1 MLIFSECKVICRIAL
16 SNLYIVNRKMSHCIE
31 DNRLFTFTRVCDEI
45 ATERSYNNKA
55 QILKDFLRKG
65 TNNKEFK
72 GDVLLW
78 VRMLIPSDS
87 QAVYNLQNKQMLKL
101 FSRLFN
107 SDVQEMHRD
116 LEQEGDVSETLR
128 KFFEASKKLKPQKD
142 SSLYLQDVDEFL
154 KKLEQRTKEDDQSEL
169 LQQLCKQTTANDLK
183 TIIRIIKQDLR
194 MNAKASHVLAAFGPM
209 AYSSYQA
216 TRDLAAVV
224 KQFAFKKGTAAS
236 TTAPTLPATAKGKGK
251 KAAAVGN
258 VQVMTPIS
266 PMLASPCNA
275 VEDAF
280 RKCPMGLFS
289 EIKYDGERVQ
299 IHKQGN
305 EFKFF
310 SRNLKPVVEHK
321 IRRFK
326 EFIPKAFPGSGDM
339 ILDSEI
345 IMVDTVT
352 GELLPFGSLGAHKK
366 KEFPN
371 AEVCLFVFDCI
382 LYKGEDL
389 TNIPCKQRREI
400 LEENITPIKN
410 YVQLSESHF
419 LKTKAE
425 LSLMTAKV
433 LKAHLEGVVLKDPNG
448 TYQPGKR
455 GWLKV
460 KKDYLFGGR
469 MADTA
474 DLVVLGA
481 SYGSGKKG
489 GVLSIFLMGCYD
501 HRDHLW
507 KTVTKVHTGLD
518 DNTRL
523 EMHDHLMKL
532 MERSDARH
540 LPSWFLCNKPL
551 VPDFI
556 AKDPKVMPVWEITGA
571 EYTKSGEHTASGI
584 SIRFPRITRLREDK
598 SAEQAN
604 DLEHLENMYEA
615 SKNNVNVD
623 LLIKGC
629 DDEDEDKL
637 TISSKI
643 NLQGLGTPKKGI
655 KKELDED
662 ESPGT
667 SIKKEKK
674 VLTPTSSSKKRKS
687 SEAAAEDDLDFVDIK
702 KIKIEKVEKEE
713 KPYSSNATKKRTL
726 LDFAIKKEIK
736 KEPEDEPMPS
746 TSTNSKAALENAR
759 KKSELFKD
767 LKVYFEKVSNFSE
780 LKNLMEANGGTL
792 TTNTKSANLVV
803 HETCDVDINLSDC
816 RSKYRAS
823 CHHLSKQ
830 WILDCLKEKKLLDY
844 GLHAVVLKAK

>member
-1 MLIFSECKVICRIAL
+1 MLFNKYKVFRIISL
-16 SNLYIVNRKMSHCIE
+16 HRFVKSTKNMSHCVE
-31 DNRLFTFTRVCDEI
+31 DNRLFTFTRICDEI
-45 ATERSYNNKA
+45 AAERSYNNKA

-65 TNNKEFK
+65 CNKREFQ
-72 GDVLLW
+72 GDTLLW
-78 VRMLIPSDS
+78 IRMLIPSDS

-107 SDVQEMHRD
+107 CDVQKMHLD

-128 KFFEASKKLKPQKD
+128 KFFEASIKLKPQKD
-142 SSLYLQDVDEFL
+142 STLYLQDVDEFL
-154 KKLEQRTKEDDQSEL
+154 KKLEQRTKEDEQTEL
-169 LQQLCKQTTANDLK
+169 LQQLCKRTTSSDLK

-224 KQFAFKKGTAAS
+224 KQFSFKKGE
-236 TTAPTLPATAKGKGK
+236 PTKDLMPMADKAKGKKGA
-251 KAAAVGN
+251 KAGN

-266 PMLASPCNA
+266 PMLANACNS
-275 VEDAF
+275 VEEAF
-280 RKCPMGLFS
+280 RKSPMGLFS

-310 SRNLKPVVEHK
+310 SRNLKPVMEHK
-321 IRRFK
+321 VKRFK
-326 EFIPKAFPGSGDM
+326 EFIPKAFPGAGDM

-345 IMVDTVT
+345 ILVDTKT

-366 KEFPN
+366 KEYPH

-382 LYKGEDL
+382 LFKGEDL
-389 TNIPCKQRREI
+389 TNVSCKQRRKI
-400 LEENITPIKN
+400 LEDNINPIKN
-410 YVQLSESHF
+410 YVQLSESYF
-419 LKTKAE
+419 LKTKNE
-425 LSLMTAKV
+425 LALMTAKV

-460 KKDYLFGGR
+460 KKDYLFGGQ

-501 HRDHLW
+501 RRDRLW

-523 EMHDHLMKL
+523 QMHDHLMKL
-532 MERSDARH
+532 MERSDANR
-540 LPSWFLCNKPL
+540 LPTWFLCNKPL
-551 VPDFI
+551 IPDFV

-584 SIRFPRITRLREDK
+584 SIRFPRITRLRDDK
-598 SAEQAN
+598 STKEAT

-637 TISSKI
+637 QINSKL
-643 NLQGLGTPKKGI
+643 NLQGVITPKKEI
-655 KKELDED
+655 KSETE
-662 ESPGT
+662 ESPVT
-667 SIKKEKK
+667 NIKKEKK
-674 VLTPTSSSKKRKS
+674 ITTPSDSGSNKKRKS
-687 SEAAAEDDLDFVDIK
+687 QNPPEEEKLFVENK
-702 KIKIEKVEKEE
+702 KIKVENEGKNFNSKDEGR
-713 KPYSSNATKKRTL
+713 KIRTMH
-726 LDFAIKKEIK
+726 DFVIKKEIK
-736 KEPEDEPMPS
+736 TELKEEEPTPS
-746 TSTNSKAALENAR
+746 TSSKAKANLQSPI
-759 KKSELFKD
+759 KKSKLFKD
-767 LKVYFEKVSNFSE
+767 FNIYFDNINNLTE
-780 LKNLMEANGGTL
+780 LKNIVESHSGTL
-792 TTNTKSANLVV
+792 TTNGKLANLVI
-803 HETCDVDINLSDC
+803 HETCNPNLNLDEC
-816 RSKYRAS
+816 RLKYCRT

-830 WILDCLKEKKLLDY
+830 WLLDCVKEKKLLDY
-844 GLHAVVLKAK
+844 GLYAVVMNTQ